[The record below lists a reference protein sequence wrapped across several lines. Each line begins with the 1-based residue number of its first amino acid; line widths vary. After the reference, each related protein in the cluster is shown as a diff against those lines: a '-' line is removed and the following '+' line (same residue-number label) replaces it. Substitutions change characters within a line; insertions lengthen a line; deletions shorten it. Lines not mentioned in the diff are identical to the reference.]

1 MQQERDTGTA
11 RYHPRSFRSARL
23 RRTVDT
29 LGHET
34 SVCDAAWPAYNEE
47 YLKEDTINYTIS
59 FNGKARF
66 NMEFDADAASDAI
79 QAAVLADERSQ
90 KWIEGKT
97 PKKIIV
103 VPKKIVNVVV

>member
-1 MQQERDTGTA
+1 MSSEELWD
-11 RYHPRSFRSARL
+11 
-23 RRTVDT
+23 V

-34 SVCDAAWPAYNEE
+34 SVCDAQWPAYNEE

-66 NMEFDADAASDAI
+66 NMEFAADEASDAI

-90 KWIEGKT
+90 KWMDGKT
-97 PKKIIV
+97 PKKDHCRSEKDCKRCCLKYQI
-103 VPKKIVNVVV
+103 